1 MKTLKE
7 LLRKD
12 TGRSKPVVFAF
23 GRLNPPTIGHQ
34 KLIERIITVAKRVKG
49 LPVLYVSASQDKKK
63 NPLTVK
69 QKVDYLKKLYP
80 RGIQILPAIGSER
93 TFMEILKNR
102 FDKRYTDVY
111 MIAGSDRVAEF
122 KRLIKQYNGK
132 DYNFDTTE
140 VVSAG
145 ERDPDATGATGM
157 SASKM
162 REFAARNDFTSFK
175 QGLIRGT
182 KEKDAMKLFKDLK
195 KGMGVN
201 EAMAPEDDGLR
212 MIRENYHN
220 NEIFNMGDMVENNNN
235 GNVGKII
242 KRGPNYVQYEMEDGG
257 VEKAWL
263 NEITPAN
270 NIDTELQVEDVDKK
284 KLVLQKNA
292 KTLKSFSSF
301 EEEINS
307 AKDVQKTNK
316 DEEEKEQK
324 KADKQ
329 DRKLPIETPGQPK
342 IASVDTW
349 TQGPENANQIHTQ
362 RKFNIK
368 TPGQVR
374 DYAKFVDNRK
384 FQKFEEVDL
393 EEKTDPKLK
402 LRYMKTV
409 IDMLDGTHGKQLI
422 SQSEYDKLMKLTKKM
437 NNLENPRG
445 ASSSEKREYEKLV
458 MKYANKLGSKKREYL
473 GYIKDIMKEGFDLEE
488 SLRGSFSD
496 KQLANLK
503 KVWAKKT
510 KRDVTPA
517 IKKLLKNLDAPTR
530 AAIANAKINVISKMV
545 PEGIEEKG
553 LWHNIHMKRKRGETM
568 RKKGEKG
575 APTPQQMA
583 RAKAASEDPEVRQD
597 PDVKDKKGTQPAKY
611 YSGIKSKST
620 KSARDAHFK
629 KGTKMDDDN
638 PAAYKPA
645 PGDASGETKPSKHTI
660 AFKKKF
666 GEDVQQEIKDIKAWS
681 ELDETI
687 EQYKDQYGTEYR
699 VKLDQ
704 TVSEMFDELLSENEG
719 VKKKAA
725 KSGMPYGVLMKVYNR
740 GMAAW
745 RTGHRPGT
753 TPQQWGMARVNSFV
767 TKSSG
772 TWGKADS
779 DLAAKVRG
787 K

>member
-7 LLRKD
+7 LLRKN
-12 TGRSKPVVFAF
+12 TGKSKPVVFAF

-102 FDKRYTDVY
+102 FDKRHTDVY

-175 QGLIRGT
+175 QGLITGT

-201 EAMAPEDDGLR
+201 EAMAPEDDELR
-212 MIRENYHN
+212 LIRENYHN
-220 NEIFNMGDMVENNNN
+220 NEIFNIHDMVENTNN

-263 NEITPAN
+263 NEIIPAN
-270 NIDTELQVEDVDKK
+270 NIDSEIQVEDVDKK
-284 KLVLQKNA
+284 KLVLQKNSSQ
-292 KTLKSFSSF
+292 LKSFSSF

-307 AKDVQKTNK
+307 AKDSQQKNT
-316 DEEEKEQK
+316 DDEEKETK
-324 KADKQ
+324 KAEKKA
-329 DRKLPIETPGQPK
+329 RKLPIETPGQPK
-342 IASVDTW
+342 IANVDTW
-349 TQGPENANQIHTQ
+349 TQGPDNANQIHTQ
-362 RKFNIK
+362 RKFNIT

-393 EEKTDPKLK
+393 EE
-402 LRYMKTV
+402 
-409 IDMLDGTHGKQLI
+409 
-422 SQSEYDKLMKLTKKM
+422 
-437 NNLENPRG
+437 
-445 ASSSEKREYEKLV
+445 
-458 MKYANKLGSKKREYL
+458 
-473 GYIKDIMKEGFDLEE
+473 
-488 SLRGSFSD
+488 SLRGTLSD

-553 LWHNIHMKRKRGETM
+553 LWHNINMKRKRGETM

-575 APTPQQMA
+575 APTPDQLK
-583 RAKAASEDPEVRQD
+583 RAQGEATQD
-597 PDVKDKKGTQPAKY
+597 PDIKDKEGTQPAKY
-611 YSGIKSKST
+611 FSGIKSKST

-645 PGDASGETKPSKHTI
+645 PGDASGKTKPSKHTI

-666 GEDVQQEIKDIKAWS
+666 GEDVEQEIKDIKAWS

-704 TVSEMFDELLSENEG
+704 TVTEMFDELLSENEG

-779 DLAAKVRG
+779 DLASKVRG
-787 K
+787 

>member
-1 MKTLKE
+1 MKTISE
-7 LLRKD
+7 LLKKN
-12 TGRSKPVVFAF
+12 TGRTKPVVFAF

-34 KLIERIITVAKRVKG
+34 KLIERVITIAKRVKG
-49 LPVLYVSASQDKKK
+49 LPVLYVSASQDKRK

-69 QKVDYLKKLYP
+69 QKVDYLKKVYP
-80 RGIQILPAIGSER
+80 RGIKILPAVGSER

-102 FDKRYTDVY
+102 FDKKFTDVY

-162 REFAARNDFTSFK
+162 RDFAMNNDYTSFK
-175 QGLIRGT
+175 QGLIKGT

-201 EAMAPEDDGLR
+201 EAMAPEDDELR

-220 NEIFNMGDMVENNNN
+220 NDIFNMGDMVENNNN

-270 NIDTELQVEDVDKK
+270 NIDSEIQVEDVDKK

-292 KTLKSFSSF
+292 NQLKSFKSF

-307 AKDVQKTNK
+307 AKDAQKKGVEDEQDETEK
-316 DEEEKEQK
+316 DEK
-324 KADKQ
+324 KDKK
-329 DRKLPIETPGQPK
+329 RKLPIETPGQPK
-342 IASVDTW
+342 LANVDTW
-349 TQGPENANQIHTQ
+349 SQGPDNAAQIHTQ
-362 RKFNIK
+362 RTFNIT

-374 DYAKFVDNRK
+374 DYAKLVTTRK
-384 FQKFEEVDL
+384 FQKFEEVDV
-393 EEKTDPKLK
+393 EEGIKPYVSMLKKDVRGRRVMHYRVLDKDEKEILVTTDKGKAEKFLKKNYNKLK
-402 LRYMKTV
+402 T
-409 IDMLDGTHGKQLI
+409 
-422 SQSEYDKLMKLTKKM
+422 
-437 NNLENPRG
+437 
-445 ASSSEKREYEKLV
+445 
-458 MKYANKLGSKKREYL
+458 GSVKP
-473 GYIKDIMKEGFDLEE
+473 IKED
-488 SLRGSFSD
+488 
-496 KQLANLK
+496 
-503 KVWAKKT
+503 T
-510 KRDVTPA
+510 
-517 IKKLLKNLDAPTR
+517 
-530 AAIANAKINVISKMV
+530 
-545 PEGIEEKG
+545 IEEKG
-553 LWHNIHMKRKRGETM
+553 LWHNIHMKRKRGEKM

-583 RAKAASEDPEVRQD
+583 RAKAASEDPETRQD

-611 YSGIKSKST
+611 YAGKMSKST

-645 PGDASGETKPSKHTI
+645 PGDASGKTKPSKHTL

-666 GEDVQQEIKDIKAWS
+666 GEDVKEEIQDIKAWS

-687 EQYKDQYGTEYR
+687 EQYKDEYGTDYR
-699 VKLDQ
+699 VRLDQ

-725 KSGMPYGVLMKVYNR
+725 KSGMPYGILMKVYNR

-772 TWGKADS
+772 TWGKADK

-787 K
+787 

>member
-1 MKTLKE
+1 MKTISE
-7 LLRKD
+7 LLKRN

-34 KLIERIITVAKRVKG
+34 KLIERVITIAKRVKG
-49 LPVLYVSASQDKKK
+49 LPVLYVSASQDKRK

-69 QKVDYLKKLYP
+69 QKVDYLKKVYP
-80 RGIQILPAIGSER
+80 RGIKILPAIGSER

-102 FDKRYTDVY
+102 FDKKFTDVY

-162 REFAARNDFTSFK
+162 RDFAMRNDYTSFK
-175 QGLIRGT
+175 KGLITGT

-220 NEIFNMGDMVENNNN
+220 NEIFNMGDMVENINN

-263 NEITPAN
+263 NELTPAN
-270 NIDTELQVEDVDKK
+270 NIDSEIQVEDVDKK

-292 KTLKSFSSF
+292 SQLKSFKSF

-307 AKDVQKTNK
+307 AKDAQKKDVEDEQSETEK
-316 DEEEKEQK
+316 DEK
-324 KADKQ
+324 KDKK
-329 DRKLPIETPGQPK
+329 RKLPIETPGQPK
-342 IASVDTW
+342 IANVDTW
-349 TQGPENANQIHTQ
+349 SQGPDQADQIRTM
-362 RKFNIK
+362 RTFNIK

-374 DYAKFVDNRK
+374 DYGKLVGNRK
-384 FQKFEEVDL
+384 FQKFEEV
-393 EEKTDPKLK
+393 E
-402 LRYMKTV
+402 
-409 IDMLDGTHGKQLI
+409 LDENI
-422 SQSEYDKLMKLTKKM
+422 SKVTTKKSGSDT
-437 NNLENPRG
+437 NVFYRG
-445 ASSSEKREYEKLV
+445 RTKYGSNKQIGYYFKERGRFVVYHDNQDDKDDFTQEDEARNERE
-458 MKYANKLGSKKREYL
+458 
-473 GYIKDIMKEGFDLEE
+473 
-488 SLRGSFSD
+488 
-496 KQLANLK
+496 
-503 KVWAKKT
+503 
-510 KRDVTPA
+510 A
-517 IKKLLKNLDAPTR
+517 IKIIYDT
-530 AAIANAKINVISKMV
+530 AKSNRVIREST
-545 PEGIEEKG
+545 IEEKG
-553 LWHNIHMKRKRGETM
+553 LWHNIHMKRKRGERM

-597 PDVKDKKGTQPAKY
+597 PDIKDKKGTQPAKY
-611 YSGIKSKST
+611 YAGKMSKST

-645 PGDASGETKPSKHTI
+645 PGDATGKTKPSKHTL

-704 TVSEMFDELLSENEG
+704 TVSEMFDELLSENAG
-719 VKKKAA
+719 VKKKAE
-725 KSGMPYGVLMKVYNR
+725 KSGMPYGILMKVYNR

-772 TWGKADS
+772 TWGKADK

>member
-1 MKTLKE
+1 MKTISE
-7 LLRKD
+7 LLKRN

-34 KLIERIITVAKRVKG
+34 KLIERVITIAKRVKG
-49 LPVLYVSASQDKKK
+49 LPVLYVSASQDKRK

-69 QKVDYLKKLYP
+69 QKVDYLKKVYP
-80 RGIQILPAIGSER
+80 RGIKILPAVGSER

-102 FDKRYTDVY
+102 FDKKFTDVY

-162 REFAARNDFTSFK
+162 RDFAMNNDYTSFK
-175 QGLIRGT
+175 QGLIKGT

-201 EAMAPEDDGLR
+201 EAMAPEDDELR

-220 NEIFNMGDMVENNNN
+220 NDIFNMGDMVENNNN

-270 NIDTELQVEDVDKK
+270 NIDSEIQVEDVDKK

-292 KTLKSFSSF
+292 NQLKSFKSF

-307 AKDVQKTNK
+307 AKDAQKKGVEDEQDETEK
-316 DEEEKEQK
+316 DEK
-324 KADKQ
+324 KDKK
-329 DRKLPIETPGQPK
+329 RKLPIETPGQPK
-342 IASVDTW
+342 LANVDTW
-349 TQGPENANQIHTQ
+349 SQGPDNAAQIHTQ
-362 RKFNIK
+362 RTFNIT

-374 DYAKFVDNRK
+374 DYAKLVTTRK
-384 FQKFEEVDL
+384 FQKFEEVDV
-393 EEKTDPKLK
+393 EEGIKPYVSMLKKDVRGRRVMHYRVLDKDEKEILVTTDKGKAEKFLKKNYNKLK
-402 LRYMKTV
+402 T
-409 IDMLDGTHGKQLI
+409 
-422 SQSEYDKLMKLTKKM
+422 
-437 NNLENPRG
+437 
-445 ASSSEKREYEKLV
+445 
-458 MKYANKLGSKKREYL
+458 GSVKP
-473 GYIKDIMKEGFDLEE
+473 IKED
-488 SLRGSFSD
+488 
-496 KQLANLK
+496 
-503 KVWAKKT
+503 T
-510 KRDVTPA
+510 
-517 IKKLLKNLDAPTR
+517 
-530 AAIANAKINVISKMV
+530 
-545 PEGIEEKG
+545 IEEKG
-553 LWHNIHMKRKRGETM
+553 LWHNIHMKRKRGEKM

-583 RAKAASEDPEVRQD
+583 RAKAASEDPETRQD

-611 YSGIKSKST
+611 YAGKMSKST

-645 PGDASGETKPSKHTI
+645 PGDASGKTKPSKHTL

-666 GEDVQQEIKDIKAWS
+666 GEDVKEEIQDIKAWS

-687 EQYKDQYGTEYR
+687 EQYKDEYGTDYR
-699 VKLDQ
+699 IKLDQ
-704 TVSEMFDELLSENEG
+704 TVSEMLDELLSENEG

-772 TWGKADS
+772 TWGKADK